1 MELSLVFSVLED
13 FFLIFQICQR
23 LSSCT
28 ATTINDTCYC
38 RMGLNFFKNKLY
50 MHNLQ
55 KKLRIDTV
63 WSVNTNPLN
72 SVVSEILS
80 FGCCV
85 VFSFKLKK
93 NMWACQLFLSKAFFF
108 LYFFLLFLS
117 VKAAY
122 IFTLLC
128 FLVWNLPLKSHYKRR
143 YLLPATVSYCIT
155 RKYYWLDLKKFT
167 IRGYLKTKVLQFY
180 SSQRWWK

>member
-1 MELSLVFSVLED
+1 MSESQFYMWCLVFSVLED

-55 KKLRIDTV
+55 KKLRIGTV

-93 NMWACQLFLSKAFFF
+93 NKTCELVNSFCPKLSSFFIF
-108 LYFFLLFLS
+108 FCYFFLSRLHISLHYSVFLFET
-117 VKAAY
+117 
-122 IFTLLC
+122 FLL
-128 FLVWNLPLKSHYKRR
+128 NHTTKEDIYSLPLFHI
-143 YLLPATVSYCIT
+143 A
-155 RKYYWLDLKKFT
+155 
-167 IRGYLKTKVLQFY
+167 
-180 SSQRWWK
+180 

>member
-1 MELSLVFSVLED
+1 MSESQFYMWCLVFSVLED

-93 NMWACQLFLSKAFFF
+93 KHVSLSTLFVQSFLLSLFFF
-108 LYFFLLFLS
+108 AISFCQGCIYLYITLFS
-117 VKAAY
+117 
-122 IFTLLC
+122 C
-128 FLVWNLPLKSHYKRR
+128 LK
-143 YLLPATVSYCIT
+143 P
-155 RKYYWLDLKKFT
+155 
-167 IRGYLKTKVLQFY
+167 
-180 SSQRWWK
+180 SS